1 MGIGIDGRVDSPHER
16 RDGGRMK
23 AVDLKLYGT
32 GCFQLARML
41 RQQWWDPE
49 RLRVL
54 QWRRLQAILRH
65 AYARSDFYQARFD
78 RVGLHPDMLRT
89 QDDLR
94 QLPILTR
101 EDLRDS
107 RGLIDRRVDPADLV
121 TATTSGST
129 GRRTTVYFD
138 RQSAFL
144 GKVLLKARARLTCG
158 LRPWHR
164 VALFQEEPYAG
175 RTAERGRIRSF
186 SIHAPVAELLPAV
199 RRFAPDAVYGFPG
212 HLALLGEAAAGAL
225 RPRFVFTSGELLDGA
240 LRRRLEQAFAAPVLD
255 IYGCTEV
262 KEIAFQCPE
271 GGGYHL
277 NADWLHLEALGPE
290 DASGMPEGTLVVTN
304 LANFGMP
311 LIRYAMGDAGEVL
324 DERCPC
330 GRGLPLVRPTSGRL
344 VDYFVLAGG
353 QRVAPYSM
361 TCAIEGVPGM
371 RQYQIAQTAGNR
383 VLVRVVPLDDFDAA
397 AEAAVPRLLGPVLP
411 GVTVSVERVEQL
423 AAERSGKYRIVRTE
437 LAPAS

>member
-1 MGIGIDGRVDSPHER
+1 MRLE
-16 RDGGRMK
+16 
-23 AVDLKLYGT
+23 DLELYAAAP
-32 GCFQLARML
+32 FQLARML

-49 RLRVL
+49 RLRAL

-65 AYARSDFYQARFD
+65 AYACNDFYRTRFEGVD
-78 RVGLHPDMLRT
+78 LHPDMLRT
-89 QDDLR
+89 PGDLR
-94 QLPILTR
+94 RLPILTR
-101 EDLRDS
+101 EDLRDP
-107 RGLIDRRVDPADLV
+107 RRLIDRHVDPAQLV
-121 TATTSGST
+121 AATTSGST

-138 RQSAFL
+138 RQAAFL
-144 GKVLLKARARLTCG
+144 GKVLLKVRARLTCG

-175 RTAERGRIRSF
+175 RSADRGRIRSF
-186 SIHAPVAELLPAV
+186 SIHAPIAELLPAV
-199 RRFAPDAVYGFPG
+199 RRFAPNALYGFPG

-225 RPRFVFTSGELLDGA
+225 RPRLVFTSGELLDGG

-271 GGGYHL
+271 AGNYHV
-277 NADWLHLEALGPE
+277 NADWLHLEALGRGDP
-290 DASGMPEGTLVVTN
+290 SGMPEGTLVVTS
-304 LANFGMP
+304 LANHGMP
-311 LIRYAMGDAGEVL
+311 LIRYAMGDVGEL
-324 DERCPC
+324 LEERCSC
-330 GRGLPLVRPTSGRL
+330 GRGLPLMRPTSGRL

-371 RQYQIAQTAGNR
+371 RQYQIAQTASNR

-397 AEAAVPRLLGPVLP
+397 AEAAIQSLLAPVLP
-411 GVTVSVERVEQL
+411 GVSVSVERVARL

-437 LAPAS
+437 LPPA